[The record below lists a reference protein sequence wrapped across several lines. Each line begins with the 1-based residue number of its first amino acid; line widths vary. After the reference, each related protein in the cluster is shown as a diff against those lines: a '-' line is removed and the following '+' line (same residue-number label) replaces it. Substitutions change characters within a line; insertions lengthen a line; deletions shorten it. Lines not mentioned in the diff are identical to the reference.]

1 MPTSRRDAQA
11 RSTTGAPAL
20 RPGTP
25 PLLADNAGWAPGPIA
40 TIALAAAITGV
51 PVVLHLAGAAVA
63 IATCVVLAL
72 LVATFAAPAVPIVLI
87 FSYLFQN
94 LFVALVSP
102 AISDMDQFNAIRAY
116 NFILTAVIWIV
127 VAWTFWTARASF
139 DRRFRA
145 LMDVTTVALVSIGIY
160 FVVGLTANPSG
171 AIIYLRNIVAPFLL
185 LQIFAVVAYRHRI
198 SMSCSLVAIA
208 SLALLYGYL
217 ELLAHDDFLR
227 LVNGD
232 SYLNW
237 RVKES
242 YEAGVWL
249 KELQETG
256 RVMRSYLDALLIDF
270 LNTPLFGDLGLS
282 VYRIVGPNFHFISF
296 AYALAFFSVVLAAL
310 GRWWYVVVALPILL
324 VVGSKGA
331 LIVTVLVTLAIAA
344 LRYLRGRSPL
354 WIFVAVLAIY
364 AAAGIMTGIKM
375 QDYHVIGFVGGVLGL
390 MNNPIGRGIGVGGNL
405 VVDVATVDWSRS
417 QHLGQID
424 PVMES
429 AVGVLF
435 YQMGVFALVPLAVL
449 VWLALKLWGLH
460 MRSRDR
466 LFAAGA
472 FSLLTITVNGIFQ
485 EEALF
490 SPLAVGVVLAL
501 AGLLLGRAYRTMP
514 VGAAAVRHAATPAQW
529 RAR

>member
-1 MPTSRRDAQA
+1 MPTRPRDAQA

-40 TIALAAAITGV
+40 TIALAAAITGI

-63 IATCVVLAL
+63 IATCIVLAL

-102 AISDMDQFNAIRAY
+102 AISNMDQFNAIRAY

-208 SLALLYGYL
+208 SLTLLYGYL

-232 SYLNW
+232 TYLNW

-310 GRWWYVVVALPILL
+310 GRWWYVVVALPMLL
-324 VVGSKGA
+324 VVGSK
-331 LIVTVLVTLAIAA
+331 
-344 LRYLRGRSPL
+344 
-354 WIFVAVLAIY
+354 
-364 AAAGIMTGIKM
+364 
-375 QDYHVIGFVGGVLGL
+375 
-390 MNNPIGRGIGVGGNL
+390 
-405 VVDVATVDWSRS
+405 
-417 QHLGQID
+417 
-424 PVMES
+424 
-429 AVGVLF
+429 
-435 YQMGVFALVPLAVL
+435 
-449 VWLALKLWGLH
+449 
-460 MRSRDR
+460 
-466 LFAAGA
+466 
-472 FSLLTITVNGIFQ
+472 
-485 EEALF
+485 
-490 SPLAVGVVLAL
+490 
-501 AGLLLGRAYRTMP
+501 
-514 VGAAAVRHAATPAQW
+514 
-529 RAR
+529 